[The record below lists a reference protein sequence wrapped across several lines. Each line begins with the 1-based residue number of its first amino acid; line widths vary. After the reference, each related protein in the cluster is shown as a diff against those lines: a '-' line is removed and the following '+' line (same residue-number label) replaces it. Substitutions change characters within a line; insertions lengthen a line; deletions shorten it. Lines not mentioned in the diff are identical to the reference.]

1 MIIKILKLISTFFDR
16 LLHTPFWRIKW
27 TNTYSVDS
35 RINCDVQSVVA
46 INDSYLKSSTII
58 VKGNNELT
66 INSMLVDSFI
76 SISGHNN
83 TVEIVNVKDLNRLKL
98 QVIGNNCRVVI
109 DEGTTMNG
117 AHLVCMGNGNELII
131 GKGCMFAAEI
141 EVWASDSH
149 PIYTVE
155 KANTPI
161 NPSKSIHFADH
172 VWVAQRACILKGVS
186 IGENA
191 IVGMAS
197 VVTKDVPASCIVAGN
212 PAKVIKTGIIW
223 NNAHITI

>member
-1 MIIKILKLISTFFDR
+1 MIIKIFKTISTLYDR
-16 LLHTPFWRIKW
+16 LLHTPFWRIRW
-27 TNTYSVDS
+27 SNAYSISS
-35 RINCDVQSVVA
+35 RISCDSKSVVT
-46 INDSYLKSSTII
+46 INDSYLKNSTIT
-58 VKGNNELT
+58 VKGNNVLT
-66 INSMLVDSFI
+66 IRSMLIGS
-76 SISGHNN
+76 SIMVSGHNN
-83 TVEIVNVKDLNRLKL
+83 TVEIVNIKDLNRLKL
-98 QVIGNNCRVVI
+98 QVIGNNCHVVI

-131 GKGCMFAAEI
+131 GKNCMFAAEI

-149 PIYTVE
+149 PIYASENT
-155 KANTPI
+155 NTPI
-161 NPSKSIHFADH
+161 NPSKSIHLADR

-212 PAKVIKTGIIW
+212 PAKVIKTGITW
-223 NNAHITI
+223 NDTHITI